1 MAAPRWLLL
10 ALLLLLLWLA
20 LVAAGPL
27 GQAPDRK
34 DAEDGL
40 IRTLVRPRGA
50 RRGAGHRPGGAR
62 KVPATPAPGSPTRAP
77 CPSEAGLPPALQ
89 GRGSHRP
96 LCVLACSARLPAPSA
111 GCHL

>member
-27 GQAPDRK
+27 GQAPDGK

-62 KVPATPAPGSPTRAP
+62 RYRRPRPR
-77 CPSEAGLPPALQ
+77 L
-89 GRGSHRP
+89 SHKGP
-96 LCVLACSARLPAPSA
+96 MPF
-111 GCHL
+111 

>member
-27 GQAPDRK
+27 GQAPDGK

-50 RRGAGHRPGGAR
+50 RRGAVPRPGGWR
-62 KVPATPAPGSPTRAP
+62 RYRRPRPR
-77 CPSEAGLPPALQ
+77 L
-89 GRGSHRP
+89 SHKGP
-96 LCVLACSARLPAPSA
+96 MPF
-111 GCHL
+111 